1 MEKQFTLVLVA
12 FWLLFAGSGIAAA
25 QDDYAVFRDEARE
38 ASLLYRGHK
47 AFEYS
52 LLYNG
57 TYFWESPEFRTGDV
71 IYCGKEYRDVELNID
86 AARHELIVR
95 IGNGIS
101 PKVLGREYVQEC
113 HFGGRHFLNLQFLY
127 GPEAPFGYWE
137 VLTEGRNK
145 VLCRVDKHLEQDLD
159 GNKRDQTHY
168 VGTYRPNVYQ
178 TFVYLSTYCFLMED
192 GRIVPVRRRQDVFKL
207 LDKSQRSEVRR
218 LLRRKE
224 ASGRLPFD
232 RFCMEVAQ
240 YLETR

>member
-1 MEKQFTLVLVA
+1 MEKQFTLVLMA
-12 FWLLFAGSGIAAA
+12 FCLLFAGSKTAAA
-25 QDDYAVFRDEARE
+25 QDDYAVFSGEARE

-127 GPEAPFGYWE
+127 GLEAPSGYWE

-178 TFVYLSTYCFLMED
+178 TFVYLATYCFLMED

>member
-1 MEKQFTLVLVA
+1 MEKQFTLVLMA
-12 FWLLFAGSGIAAA
+12 FCLLFAGSKTAAA
-25 QDDYAVFRDEARE
+25 QDDYAVFSGEARE

-113 HFGGRHFLNLQFLY
+113 HFGGRHFLNLQFLN
-127 GPEAPFGYWE
+127 GPEAPSGYWE

-178 TFVYLSTYCFLMED
+178 TFVYLATYCFLMED

>member
-1 MEKQFTLVLVA
+1 MEKQFTLVLAA
-12 FWLLFAGSGIAAA
+12 FWLLLTGSGIAAA
-25 QDDYAVFRDEARE
+25 QDDFAVFRDEARE

-57 TYFWESPEFRTGDV
+57 TYFWESPEFNTGDV

-95 IGNGIS
+95 IGKGIS

-113 HFGGRHFLNLQFLY
+113 RFGGRHFLNLQFLY
-127 GPEAPFGYWE
+127 GTDAPFGYWE
-137 VLTEGRNK
+137 VLHEGRNK
-145 VLCRVDKHLEQDLD
+145 VLLRVDKHLEQDLE
-159 GNKRDQTHY
+159 GNKRDMTHY

-178 TFVYLSTYCFLMED
+178 TFVYVATYCFMTED

-207 LDKSQRSEVRR
+207 LDKERRSEVRR
-218 LLRRKE
+218 HLRQKD

-232 RFCMEVAQ
+232 RFCVEVAQ
-240 YLETR
+240 YLEMR

>member
-1 MEKQFTLVLVA
+1 MEKQFTLVLAA
-12 FWLLFAGSGIAAA
+12 FWLLLAGSGTAAA

-52 LLYNG
+52 LLFNG
-57 TYFWESPEFRTGDV
+57 TYFWESPEFNTGDV
-71 IYCGKEYRDVELNID
+71 IYCGKEYRDIELNID

-95 IGNGIS
+95 IGKGIS

-113 HFGGRHFLNLQFLY
+113 HIGDRHFLNLQFLY
-127 GPEAPFGYWE
+127 GADVPFGYWE
-137 VLTEGRNK
+137 VLHEGRNK
-145 VLCRVDKHLEQDLD
+145 VLRRVDKHLEQDLE

-178 TFVYLSTYCFLMED
+178 TFVYVATYCFMTED
-192 GRIVPVRRRQDVFKL
+192 GRIVPVRRRQDVLRL
-207 LDKSQRSEVRR
+207 LDKERRGEVRR
-218 LLRRKE
+218 HLRQKE
-224 ASGRLPFD
+224 ASGRFPFD
-232 RFCMEVAQ
+232 RFCVEVAQ

>member
-1 MEKQFTLVLVA
+1 MEKQFTLVLMV
-12 FWLLFAGSGIAAA
+12 FCLLFAGSKTAAA
-25 QDDYAVFRDEARE
+25 QDDYAVFSGEARE

-127 GPEAPFGYWE
+127 GLEAPSGYWE

-178 TFVYLSTYCFLMED
+178 TFVYLATYCFLMED